1 MYYYDFG
8 MNYPFMGAVNLPQNT
23 TIAQVPQINTQ
34 TQPINTQNTEKA
46 QTEQKSSSNEKL
58 LWLGLTGLAVLGT
71 YLLTKGHYKGKIPST
86 SATSQAS
93 ASTSQAVAEGAGQIA
108 KPIPENVA
116 NFVNGYK
123 PFAGIEGVSG
133 EIKPVIQRVGSR
145 CRADFIHTIN
155 GQNIRE
161 TLIFNAEGKPVS
173 RFVETTS
180 QDGKEIVRK
189 AYKIN
194 DKGELLPD
202 VVQTS
207 TRRKF
212 YNTDRNTGERT
223 SSRFGIRKTIE
234 NHDIGFRN
242 DLPLENDDAMR
253 RIRYNE
259 LQFMHL
265 YDEKSGKLLY
275 KNVSRDLINS
285 QDDIVNWSD
294 HTCFYGYDKDGKLA
308 GIISEK
314 RLPDLSKICEYIPV
328 ENGVFGT
335 PTKLDARGRAPYL
348 NGQEGS
354 PKEAEYFELWRQSSK
369 PV

>member
-71 YLLTKGHYKGKIPST
+71 YLLTKGHYKGKIPS
-86 SATSQAS
+86 SSS
-93 ASTSQAVAEGAGQIA
+93 ASHRAGQTVGAAGQALGEVA
-108 KPIPENVA
+108 KPIPENVT

-133 EIKPVIQRVGSR
+133 EIKPVIQQVGSR
-145 CRADFIHTIN
+145 CRADFTHTIN

-161 TLIFNAEGKPVS
+161 TLIFNVEGKPVS
-173 RFVETTS
+173 RFLETTS
-180 QDGKEIVRK
+180 ADGNEIVRK

-194 DKGELLPD
+194 DKGELSD

-207 TRRKF
+207 TKKKY
-212 YNTDRNTGERT
+212 YNTDRNTGART
-223 SSRFGIRKTIE
+223 DSRFGIRKTIE

-242 DLPLENDDAMR
+242 NLPLDDLEEMKK
-253 RIRYNE
+253 IRYNE
-259 LQFMHL
+259 LQFSRI

-308 GIISEK
+308 GIISQNHLDPTK
-314 RLPDLSKICEYIPV
+314 YIQEYIPV
-328 ENGVFGT
+328 KNGVFGT
-335 PTKLDARGRAPYL
+335 PKKLDVRSRAPYL
-348 NGQEGS
+348 TVQEGS
-354 PKEAEYFELWRQSSK
+354 PQEAEYFELWRQSSK
-369 PV
+369 PA

>member
-1 MYYYDFG
+1 M
-8 MNYPFMGAVNLPQNT
+8 
-23 TIAQVPQINTQ
+23 
-34 TQPINTQNTEKA
+34 
-46 QTEQKSSSNEKL
+46 
-58 LWLGLTGLAVLGT
+58 TGLAVLGT

-93 ASTSQAVAEGAGQIA
+93 ASASQAVAGGTGQATGATGRALSEAA

-123 PFAGIEGVSG
+123 PFTGIEGVSG
-133 EIKPVIQRVGSR
+133 EIKPVIQQVGSR
-145 CRADFIHTIN
+145 CRADFTHTIN

-180 QDGKEIVRK
+180 QDGNEIVRK

-202 VVQTS
+202 AVQTS

-212 YNTDRNTGERT
+212 YNTDRVTGERT
-223 SSRFGIRKTIE
+223 DSKFGIRKTIE

-242 DLPLENDDAMR
+242 NLPLDDLEEMKK
-253 RIRYNE
+253 IRYNE

-275 KNVSRDLINS
+275 KNVSRDLI
-285 QDDIVNWSD
+285 DAHGDIAPWNE
-294 HTCFYGYDKDGKLA
+294 HTYFYGYDKDGKLA

-328 ENGVFGT
+328 ENGVFGNRKPIQSHSLYT
-335 PTKLDARGRAPYL
+335 IVQ
-348 NGQEGS
+348 NGS

-369 PV
+369 PA